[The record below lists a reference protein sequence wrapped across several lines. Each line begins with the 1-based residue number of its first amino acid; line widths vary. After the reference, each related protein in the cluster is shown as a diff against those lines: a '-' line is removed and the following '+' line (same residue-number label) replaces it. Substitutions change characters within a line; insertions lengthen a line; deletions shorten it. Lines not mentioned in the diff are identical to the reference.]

1 MRTALK
7 NPKDYYHI
15 SVKYQGYDSFS
26 FNKDDFQKILTEK
39 DTGLIT
45 FYEKKAIT
53 GNVANYNKIP
63 RFVERYSSANM
74 KVTPPIIKE
83 LDMSC

>member
-1 MRTALK
+1 MIFK
-7 NPKDYYHI
+7 
-15 SVKYQGYDSFS
+15 
-26 FNKDDFQKILTEK
+26 KILTEK